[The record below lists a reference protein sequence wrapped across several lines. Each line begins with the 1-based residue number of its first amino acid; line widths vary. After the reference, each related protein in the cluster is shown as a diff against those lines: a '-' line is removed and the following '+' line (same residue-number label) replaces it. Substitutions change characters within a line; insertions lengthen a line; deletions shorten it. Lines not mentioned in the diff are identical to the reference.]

1 MIEIN
6 VTSDIGVL
14 REVILGPCKA
24 FTMEDLISEAR
35 VDGGG
40 GDQRLLDELYARYSI
55 EAPDP
60 TIAAK
65 QHAQLIAVLEAH
77 DVNVH
82 WAAPVDCVIQMYT
95 RDMGFAIDDVFFL
108 ARPATPTRRRE
119 QAALLSL
126 HSRMSKVRALD
137 AGHIEGGDVLV
148 TPSEVL
154 VGIGDSTNEA
164 GAEALRR
171 AMAAAGLS
179 REVVP
184 MRFTHRGVVHLDVH
198 FTLASPDVGLVS
210 PAAFDAES
218 LDHLKSRFKLI
229 TVTPQEMRALAVNT
243 VALGPDRLIIQAG
256 HERLEAELSR
266 HGVTPV
272 PVEFSEITRFP
283 GGLHCATLPLVRE

>member
-1 MIEIN
+1 MIEIS
-6 VTSDIGVL
+6 VTSDVGLL
-14 REVILGPCKA
+14 RDVIVGPSKA
-24 FTMEDLISEAR
+24 FTLEDLYREALA
-35 VDGGG
+35 DGHD
-40 GDQRLLDELYARYSI
+40 GDEDLLNEMLARYSI

-60 TIAAK
+60 AIAAK
-65 QHAQLIAVLEAH
+65 QHAGLVAVLEEH
-77 DVNVH
+77 DVTVR
-82 WAAPVDCVIQMYT
+82 WADPVGCAVQMYT

-119 QAALLSL
+119 QSALLSL

-137 AGHIEGGDVLV
+137 AGFIEGGDVLV

-154 VGIGDSTNEA
+154 VGIGDSTDEE
-164 GAEALRR
+164 GVEALRR

-179 REVVP
+179 RDVVP

-218 LDHLKSRFKLI
+218 LGHLRDRFKLI
-229 TVTPQEMRALAVNT
+229 TVTPQEVRALAVNT

-266 HGVTPV
+266 HGITPV
-272 PVEFSEITRFP
+272 PVEFAEVTRFP